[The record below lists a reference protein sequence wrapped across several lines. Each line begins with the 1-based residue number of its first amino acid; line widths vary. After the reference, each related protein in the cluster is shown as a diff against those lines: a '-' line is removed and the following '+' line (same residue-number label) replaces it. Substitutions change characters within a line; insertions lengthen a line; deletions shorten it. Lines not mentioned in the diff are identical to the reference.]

1 MIVET
6 GHFALALALAISLV
20 QMVMP
25 IWAARSGD
33 PALRQIASQAALWA
47 FACVLFAFAALTYAH
62 VTSDF
67 SVQNVVENSH
77 TQKPLIYK
85 ISGVWGNHEG
95 SMLLWVLIL
104 TLFGACVAAAKNSV
118 PPRLRA
124 NTLGVQGLITFVFV
138 LFIIT
143 TSNPFSR
150 VVPAPLEGNDLNPLL
165 QDPGL
170 AIHPPLLYVGY
181 VGFSISFA
189 FAVAALIDGRIDAVW
204 ARAVRPWTLTAWCF
218 LTLGIAMG
226 SYWAYY
232 ELGWGGWWFW
242 DPVENASLMP
252 WIAGTAL
259 LHSTVVMEKRDALKV
274 WTVLLAILTFSLS
287 LIGTFLVRS
296 GVITSVHSFATDP
309 TRGVFILAIL
319 ILFIGGSL
327 SLFAWRAPLLR
338 QGGLFAPI
346 SREGSLVLNNLF
358 LVAGCATV
366 LVGTLYPLLLEML
379 TGEKITVGPPFF
391 NSTFVPLAIPLLLI
405 VPAGQALAWKRG
417 DVLAAAQ
424 RLFAVLA
431 LALVVGFGVLA
442 LTWGGPV
449 MAPVGIGLGVYLLIG
464 SALEIV
470 SRARGYGASRARSLS
485 QIGRRAIGLPRS
497 AWGTAFAH
505 AGVGVVVL
513 GIAAQGWAAEGL
525 ATLKPGQSLAT
536 GPYTATLERVAPRK
550 GPNYEEAAAYLTI
563 RTRAGDEVGQVE
575 TGKRFYPSRK
585 MAVTE
590 SGLLTVGVSQVYA
603 SLGEIGQDGSV
614 GLRLYYKP
622 LVLLIWL
629 GAVVMALGGGLSLMD
644 RRMRVG
650 APAKAKARPLPNAV
664 PAE

>member
-1 MIVET
+1 
-6 GHFALALALAISLV
+6 
-20 QMVMP
+20 
-25 IWAARSGD
+25 
-33 PALRQIASQAALWA
+33 
-47 FACVLFAFAALTYAH
+47 
-62 VTSDF
+62 
-67 SVQNVVENSH
+67 
-77 TQKPLIYK
+77 
-85 ISGVWGNHEG
+85 
-95 SMLLWVLIL
+95 
-104 TLFGACVAAAKNSV
+104 
-118 PPRLRA
+118 
-124 NTLGVQGLITFVFV
+124 
-138 LFIIT
+138 
-143 TSNPFSR
+143 
-150 VVPAPLEGNDLNPLL
+150 
-165 QDPGL
+165 
-170 AIHPPLLYVGY
+170 
-181 VGFSISFA
+181 
-189 FAVAALIDGRIDAVW
+189 
-204 ARAVRPWTLTAWCF
+204 
-218 LTLGIAMG
+218 MG

-319 ILFIGGSL
+319 VLFIGGSL
-327 SLFAWRAPLLR
+327 TLFAWRAPLLR

-358 LVAGCATV
+358 LVAACATV
-366 LVGTLYPLLLEML
+366 LVGTLYPLVLEML

-405 VPAGQALAWKRG
+405 VPMGQSLAWKRG

-424 RLFAVLA
+424 RLFAALA
-431 LALVVGFGVLA
+431 VALVVGFGVLA

-449 MAPVGIGLGVYLLIG
+449 MAPVGIGLGAYLLIG

-470 SRARGYGASRARSLS
+470 TRARGYGASRARSLG
-485 QIGRRAIGLPRS
+485 QIGRRAVGLPRS
-497 AWGTAFAH
+497 AWGTAIAH

-513 GIAAQGWAAEGL
+513 GIAAQGWATEGL
-525 ATLKPGQSLAT
+525 ATLKAGQSLAT
-536 GPYTATLERVAPRK
+536 GPYVATLDRVAPRK

-563 RTRAGDEVGQVE
+563 RTRGGDEVGQVE

-590 SGLLTVGVSQVYA
+590 SGLLTVGASQVYA
-603 SLGEIGQDGSV
+603 SLGEIGQDGGV

-629 GAVVMALGGGLSLMD
+629 GAVVMAVGGGLSLTD

-650 APAKAKARPLPNAV
+650 VPAKAKARPLPVAV